1 VTEGDA
7 LPEEEL
13 RSFARTFQMFLE
25 RLWTIGGPAGSSPLV
40 ARVDEHMASSS
51 VELPV
56 VRERHPPFEHANVQS
71 AFDSLQEQGVV
82 VDLVGVSGDQRRHHD
97 FSEILRM
104 GDRFG
109 VGLGSVDYEEV
120 DVGPDQTLSCVQ
132 FGLYLL
138 RIDGEPLVALVRGA
152 DRQFGPEQGVIV
164 EVMAHRPELG
174 RSMLATLRRL
184 MLERNVFRRQVLSF
198 DANDFGE
205 GVGPI
210 RFQRR
215 APLDVSELVLPDE
228 TLGLVER
235 QVIGIADSRQAL
247 LASRQHLKRG
257 LLLHGPPGTGKTH
270 TVRYLIGR
278 LTDFTV
284 VVLTGPGLRFIS
296 EACAL
301 ARTLQPALIVLED
314 VDLVAEDRSMHIG
327 GPAQPLLFE
336 VLNQMDGLEPD
347 ADVAFVLTTNR
358 AEALER
364 ALVERPGRVDQA
376 VEIGIPDAE
385 GRRRLLALY
394 ARGVDLALDDEE
406 RVLRRADGVTASFVK
421 ELVRRSTLLAA
432 LQTSGNGRQLRVTDE
447 HVNAALDE
455 LTGPG
460 SALTRSLLGYRP
472 PSVP

>member
-1 VTEGDA
+1 MSEP
-7 LPEEEL
+7 LSEEDL
-13 RSFARTFQMFLE
+13 RRFARTFQTFLE
-25 RLWTIGGPAGSSPLV
+25 RLWTLGGPSGSSPLV
-40 ARVDEHMASSS
+40 ARVDEHMGSSS

-71 AFDSLQEQGVV
+71 AFDAFRADGIV

-109 VGLGSVDYEEV
+109 VGIGSVDYEEV
-120 DVGPDQTLSCVQ
+120 AVGPDETLSCVQ

-138 RIDGEPLVALVRGA
+138 RMDDEPLVALVRGP

-164 EVMAHRPELG
+164 EVMAHRPEVG
-174 RSMLATLRRL
+174 QRMLVTLRDL
-184 MLERNVFRRQVLSF
+184 MLRHNVFRRKVLSF
-198 DANDFGE
+198 DANDFGD

-215 APLDVSELVLPDE
+215 APLDVSELVLPDA

-235 QVIGIADSRQAL
+235 QVIGIAESRSAL
-247 LASRQHLKRG
+247 LASQQHLKRG

-301 ARTLQPALIVLED
+301 ARALQPALIVLED
-314 VDLVAEDRSMHIG
+314 VDLVAEDRSMHMG
-327 GPAQPLLFE
+327 GPGQPLLFE

-358 AEALER
+358 AETLER

-376 VEIGIPDAE
+376 VEIDVPDAE

-394 ARGVDLALDDEE
+394 ARGIDLALDDED
-406 RVLRRADGVTASFVK
+406 RVLRRAEGVTASFVK
-421 ELVRRSTLLAA
+421 ELVRRSALLAA
-432 LQTSGNGRQLRVTDE
+432 LGSGNGARRLRVTDE

-460 SALTRSLLGYRP
+460 STLTRSLLGYRP